1 MTMTTRYPGPLRD
14 QPLPIE
20 LHNTL
25 YATPRGERR
34 DGIADAAGLAAWLQ
48 ALAGDLPVPGH
59 AIDASA
65 VAAFHALRNAVR
77 AAIDAALARAPVAPR
92 ARRALNDT
100 AAACPRSVQL
110 AADGTRRVRYH
121 AEDATQIVLAAIA
134 HETIG
139 LVSGPRARDLR
150 ACGAPG
156 CVLAFLKDHPRRTW
170 CSTACGNRARQARH
184 YARHH
189 H

>member
-1 MTMTTRYPGPLRD
+1 MTMATRYPGPLRD

-25 YATPRGERR
+25 YATTRGEPR
-34 DGIADAAGLAAWLQ
+34 DGIADAAGLAAWLE
-48 ALAGDLPVPGH
+48 AVAGDLPV
-59 AIDASA
+59 AAQTVDASGL
-65 VAAFHALRNAVR
+65 AAFHALRAAVR
-77 AAIDAALARAPVAPR
+77 EAIAAAIGARPVPPR
-92 ARRALNDT
+92 ARRVLNDT

-110 AADGTRRVRYH
+110 AADGTRRVRPH
-121 AEDATQIVLAAIA
+121 ADDATQIVLAAIA

-156 CVLAFLKDHPRRTW
+156 CVLAFVKDHPRRAW
-170 CSTACGNRARQARH
+170 CSPACGNRARQARH